1 MHVLSQHAV
10 YPHVSFRSLPTGSGL
25 PADPLH
31 ALEAPAP
38 RSLRSEAARSPL
50 TATQASSLRKQEVGA
65 PPPLLWLLL
74 ILGAALLAVGSLRS
88 RGRQRSCHDDLL
100 PPQPVLP
107 RNPHT
112 ALHDR
117 RYLRAILEAERQKS
131 GPDPQAASAADP
143 QADSAPEQ
151 PG

>member
-1 MHVLSQHAV
+1 M
-10 YPHVSFRSLPTGSGL
+10 
-25 PADPLH
+25 
-31 ALEAPAP
+31 
-38 RSLRSEAARSPL
+38 
-50 TATQASSLRKQEVGA
+50 
-65 PPPLLWLLL
+65 
-74 ILGAALLAVGSLRS
+74 
-88 RGRQRSCHDDLL
+88 
-100 PPQPVLP
+100 LP